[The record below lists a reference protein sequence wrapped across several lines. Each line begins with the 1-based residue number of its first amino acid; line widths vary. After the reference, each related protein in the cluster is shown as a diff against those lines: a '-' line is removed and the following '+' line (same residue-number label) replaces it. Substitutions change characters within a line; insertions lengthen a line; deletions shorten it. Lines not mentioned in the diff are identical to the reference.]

1 MHIVIRCEVCGW
13 RQALERELFWPQ
25 VIYLICHCC
34 EAPLVVQAAT
44 VEAWAMAWAIAHPV
58 HA

>member
-1 MHIVIRCEVCGW
+1 MHRLVIRCEECGW
-13 RQALERELFWPQ
+13 RQQLERELLWPQ

-34 EAPLVVQAAT
+34 EAPLVVAFENVAAW
-44 VEAWAMAWAIAHPV
+44 VRAQPV